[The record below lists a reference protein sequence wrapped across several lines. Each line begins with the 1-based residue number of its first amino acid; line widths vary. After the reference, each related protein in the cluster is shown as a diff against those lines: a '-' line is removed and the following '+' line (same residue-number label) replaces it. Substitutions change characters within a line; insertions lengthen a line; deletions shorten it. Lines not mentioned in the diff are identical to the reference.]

1 MTAPRSASSGPEG
14 TQADVQASQPETVIP
29 RQRQAEA
36 GRGTVEELAGRR
48 MTSLGRT
55 AWLAVLTAAVGC
67 VAVGILLLAWPTAT
81 LTIVAILLGASLLVS
96 GLLRLF
102 DGFTARAESGGMRAA
117 YIVVGLLAILVGL
130 YCLRHRDVTIFL
142 LALLVGAY
150 WIVHGVADLAVAA
163 TSGPMPGRGLKVAAG
178 LFSLAA
184 GIVVLFWPAISLVLL
199 LTILGA
205 WLLFY
210 GVLLA
215 VLAFRLRRELK
226 SVLARGVTP
235 GPPDRGAVL
244 ASGASPQTPAIRSG
258 RQAGPRI

>member
-1 MTAPRSASSGPEG
+1 MDGISARRANRSATSGPTREEAQMTAPRPASSGRPDG
-14 TQADVQASQPETVIP
+14 TRASIQPETVVP
-29 RQRQAEA
+29 QQRQADM
-36 GRGTVEELAGRR
+36 GRGTVEEIFVERRLAA
-48 MTSLGRT
+48 MGRT
-55 AWLAVLTAAVGC
+55 AWLVVLTAAVGC
-67 VAVGILLLAWPTAT
+67 LAVGILLLAWPTAT
-81 LTIVAILLGASLLVS
+81 LTIVAILLGVSLLVS

-102 DGFTARAESGGMRAA
+102 DGFTARGESGGMRAA
-117 YIVVGLLAILVGL
+117 YIVIGLLAILVGL

-163 TSGPMPGRGLKVAAG
+163 TAGPMPGRGLRVVAG

-184 GIVVLFWPAISLVLL
+184 GIVVLFWPGISLVLL

-215 VLAFRLRRELK
+215 VLASRLRRELK
-226 SVLARGVTP
+226 RELK
-235 GPPDRGAVL
+235 
-244 ASGASPQTPAIRSG
+244 PA
-258 RQAGPRI
+258 